1 MRTNVTDISKYY
13 LEEVLAKGKQFPKG
27 VWNCNEKY
35 DNAKEVTKTLI
46 EKVLKWSDDEI
57 KRKLSA
63 NIFIQNSL
71 YGMLVILFN
80 GSPYLAIENAYP
92 GKFKPWELPCVSNSF
107 WNLKTAKEAT
117 IWLIEEKLKWNDDD
131 IKEKLSANTFIKN
144 SLTSII
150 SLFNGSPYLAI
161 ENAYPGKFKPWEL
174 PSVPKKNWNV
184 KTAREATIWLI
195 EEKLKWSDEDVRKK
209 LSVNIFR
216 KNSLIRMLT
225 ILFNGSPYGAIENA
239 YPGKFKQW
247 ELPSV
252 PKNFWNMET
261 AKEAT
266 IWLIEEKLKWSDDD
280 IKQNLSL
287 NIFKENSLD
296 GMLFILFNNSPY
308 FAIENAYPGKFKP
321 WEFSKVPNNFW
332 NLKTA
337 SEATI
342 WLIEEKLKWSDDDIK
357 QNLSLK
363 IFKENSLV
371 GMLDV
376 LFNGSPYLAIE
387 NAYPGKFKPWEFTQV
402 PNHFWN
408 LKTAS
413 EATTWLI
420 EEKLKWS
427 DEDVRK
433 KISAS
438 IFKKN
443 LLGGML
449 TILFN
454 NSPYLAIENAY
465 PGKFKPWELPSVQ
478 KKIWNMETAKEATM
492 WLIEEKLKWSDE
504 DVRRNLSQNT
514 FKESSLV
521 RMLDVLFNG
530 SPYFAIEN
538 AYPGKFKSWE
548 FSKVPKN
555 FWNMETAKEAT
566 MWLIEEKLKW
576 SDEDVRRNLSQNTFK
591 ENSLR
596 GMLAILF
603 NESPYRAIDNA
614 YPGKFKPWE
623 FKRIPNNF
631 WNLKTAREATIWLI
645 EEKLKWSDEDVKEK
659 LTLNTFKE
667 NSLKSMLNYLF
678 NIDPHQPVEMH
689 LKINSKDLTLIFN
702 NNIIIIK

>member
-1 MRTNVTDISKYY
+1 MRTNVTGISKYY

-150 SLFNGSPYLAI
+150 SLFNGSPY
-161 ENAYPGKFKPWEL
+161 
-174 PSVPKKNWNV
+174 
-184 KTAREATIWLI
+184 
-195 EEKLKWSDEDVRKK
+195 
-209 LSVNIFR
+209 
-216 KNSLIRMLT
+216 
-225 ILFNGSPYGAIENA
+225 
-239 YPGKFKQW
+239 
-247 ELPSV
+247 
-252 PKNFWNMET
+252 
-261 AKEAT
+261 
-266 IWLIEEKLKWSDDD
+266 
-280 IKQNLSL
+280 
-287 NIFKENSLD
+287 
-296 GMLFILFNNSPY
+296 
-308 FAIENAYPGKFKP
+308 
-321 WEFSKVPNNFW
+321 
-332 NLKTA
+332 
-337 SEATI
+337 
-342 WLIEEKLKWSDDDIK
+342 
-357 QNLSLK
+357 
-363 IFKENSLV
+363 
-371 GMLDV
+371 
-376 LFNGSPYLAIE
+376 
-387 NAYPGKFKPWEFTQV
+387 
-402 PNHFWN
+402 
-408 LKTAS
+408 
-413 EATTWLI
+413 
-420 EEKLKWS
+420 
-427 DEDVRK
+427 
-433 KISAS
+433 
-438 IFKKN
+438 
-443 LLGGML
+443 
-449 TILFN
+449 
-454 NSPYLAIENAY
+454 
-465 PGKFKPWELPSVQ
+465 
-478 KKIWNMETAKEATM
+478 
-492 WLIEEKLKWSDE
+492 
-504 DVRRNLSQNT
+504 
-514 FKESSLV
+514 
-521 RMLDVLFNG
+521 
-530 SPYFAIEN
+530 FAIEN

-555 FWNMETAKEAT
+555 FWNMETAKKAT

-603 NESPYRAIDNA
+603 NESPYRAIENA

-623 FKRIPNNF
+623 LPSVPKKF
-631 WNLKTAREATIWLI
+631 WNLETAKEATIWLI
-645 EEKLKWSDEDVKEK
+645 EEKLKWSDEDVKKK

-689 LKINSKDLTLIFN
+689 LKINFKDLTLIFN
-702 NNIIIIK
+702 NNNLIIK

>member
-195 EEKLKWSDEDVRKK
+195 EEKLKWSDEDVR
-209 LSVNIFR
+209 
-216 KNSLIRMLT
+216 
-225 ILFNGSPYGAIENA
+225 
-239 YPGKFKQW
+239 
-247 ELPSV
+247 
-252 PKNFWNMET
+252 
-261 AKEAT
+261 
-266 IWLIEEKLKWSDDD
+266 
-280 IKQNLSL
+280 
-287 NIFKENSLD
+287 
-296 GMLFILFNNSPY
+296 
-308 FAIENAYPGKFKP
+308 
-321 WEFSKVPNNFW
+321 
-332 NLKTA
+332 
-337 SEATI
+337 
-342 WLIEEKLKWSDDDIK
+342 
-357 QNLSLK
+357 
-363 IFKENSLV
+363 
-371 GMLDV
+371 
-376 LFNGSPYLAIE
+376 
-387 NAYPGKFKPWEFTQV
+387 
-402 PNHFWN
+402 
-408 LKTAS
+408 
-413 EATTWLI
+413 
-420 EEKLKWS
+420 
-427 DEDVRK
+427 
-433 KISAS
+433 
-438 IFKKN
+438 
-443 LLGGML
+443 
-449 TILFN
+449 
-454 NSPYLAIENAY
+454 
-465 PGKFKPWELPSVQ
+465 
-478 KKIWNMETAKEATM
+478 
-492 WLIEEKLKWSDE
+492 
-504 DVRRNLSQNT
+504 RNLSQNT
-514 FKESSLV
+514 FKENSL
-521 RMLDVLFNG
+521 RGMLDVLFNG

-538 AYPGKFKSWE
+538 AYPGKFKAWE
-548 FSKVPKN
+548 FAKVPKN
-555 FWNMETAKEAT
+555 FWNLKTASEAT
-566 MWLIEEKLKW
+566 IWLIEEKLRW

-596 GMLAILF
+596 GMLDVLF
-603 NESPYRAIDNA
+603 NGSPYLAIDNA

-623 FKRIPNNF
+623 LPSVPKKF
-631 WNLKTAREATIWLI
+631 WNLETAKEATIWLI

-689 LKINSKDLTLIFN
+689 LKINSKNLTLIFN
-702 NNIIIIK
+702 NNNIIIK

>member
-13 LEEVLAKGKQFPKG
+13 LEEVLAKGKQFPKDI
-27 VWNCNEKY
+27 WNYNSKY
-35 DNAKEVTKTLI
+35 DNAKVVTKTLI

-195 EEKLKWSDEDVRKK
+195 EEKLKWSDEDVR
-209 LSVNIFR
+209 R
-216 KNSLIRMLT
+216 
-225 ILFNGSPYGAIENA
+225 
-239 YPGKFKQW
+239 
-247 ELPSV
+247 
-252 PKNFWNMET
+252 
-261 AKEAT
+261 
-266 IWLIEEKLKWSDDD
+266 
-280 IKQNLSL
+280 NLSK
-287 NIFKENSLD
+287 NTFKENSLR
-296 GMLFILFNNSPY
+296 G
-308 FAIENAYPGKFKP
+308 
-321 WEFSKVPNNFW
+321 
-332 NLKTA
+332 
-337 SEATI
+337 
-342 WLIEEKLKWSDDDIK
+342 
-357 QNLSLK
+357 
-363 IFKENSLV
+363 
-371 GMLDV
+371 
-376 LFNGSPYLAIE
+376 
-387 NAYPGKFKPWEFTQV
+387 
-402 PNHFWN
+402 
-408 LKTAS
+408 
-413 EATTWLI
+413 
-420 EEKLKWS
+420 
-427 DEDVRK
+427 
-433 KISAS
+433 
-438 IFKKN
+438 
-443 LLGGML
+443 
-449 TILFN
+449 
-454 NSPYLAIENAY
+454 
-465 PGKFKPWELPSVQ
+465 
-478 KKIWNMETAKEATM
+478 
-492 WLIEEKLKWSDE
+492 
-504 DVRRNLSQNT
+504 
-514 FKESSLV
+514 
-521 RMLDVLFNG
+521 MLDVLFNG

-538 AYPGKFKSWE
+538 AYPGKFKAWE
-548 FSKVPKN
+548 FAKVPKN

-596 GMLAILF
+596 GMLDVLF
-603 NESPYRAIDNA
+603 NGSPYLAIDNA

-623 FKRIPNNF
+623 LPSVPKKF
-631 WNLKTAREATIWLI
+631 WNLETAKEATIWLI

-678 NIDPHQPVEMH
+678 NIDSHQPVEMY
-689 LKINSKDLTLIFN
+689 LKINSKDLTLIIN
-702 NNIIIIK
+702 NNNLIIN

>member
-195 EEKLKWSDEDVRKK
+195 EEKLKWSDEDVR
-209 LSVNIFR
+209 
-216 KNSLIRMLT
+216 
-225 ILFNGSPYGAIENA
+225 
-239 YPGKFKQW
+239 
-247 ELPSV
+247 
-252 PKNFWNMET
+252 
-261 AKEAT
+261 
-266 IWLIEEKLKWSDDD
+266 
-280 IKQNLSL
+280 
-287 NIFKENSLD
+287 
-296 GMLFILFNNSPY
+296 
-308 FAIENAYPGKFKP
+308 
-321 WEFSKVPNNFW
+321 
-332 NLKTA
+332 
-337 SEATI
+337 
-342 WLIEEKLKWSDDDIK
+342 
-357 QNLSLK
+357 
-363 IFKENSLV
+363 
-371 GMLDV
+371 
-376 LFNGSPYLAIE
+376 
-387 NAYPGKFKPWEFTQV
+387 
-402 PNHFWN
+402 
-408 LKTAS
+408 
-413 EATTWLI
+413 
-420 EEKLKWS
+420 
-427 DEDVRK
+427 
-433 KISAS
+433 
-438 IFKKN
+438 
-443 LLGGML
+443 
-449 TILFN
+449 
-454 NSPYLAIENAY
+454 
-465 PGKFKPWELPSVQ
+465 
-478 KKIWNMETAKEATM
+478 
-492 WLIEEKLKWSDE
+492 
-504 DVRRNLSQNT
+504 RNLSQNT
-514 FKESSLV
+514 FKENSL
-521 RMLDVLFNG
+521 RGMLDVLFNG

-538 AYPGKFKSWE
+538 AYPGKFKAWE
-548 FSKVPKN
+548 FAKVPKN

-596 GMLAILF
+596 GMLDVLF
-603 NESPYRAIDNA
+603 NGSPYLAIDNA

-623 FKRIPNNF
+623 LPSVPKKF
-631 WNLKTAREATIWLI
+631 WNLETAKEATIWLI

-678 NIDPHQPVEMH
+678 NIDSHQPVEMH
-689 LKINSKDLTLIFN
+689 LKINSKDLTLIIN
-702 NNIIIIK
+702 NNNLIIK

>member
-1 MRTNVTDISKYY
+1 MRTNVTGISKYY

-195 EEKLKWSDEDVRKK
+195 EEKLKWSDEDVRRN
-209 LSVNIFR
+209 LSKNTF
-216 KNSLIRMLT
+216 KENSLRGMLNL
-225 ILFNGSPYGAIENA
+225 LFNGSPYLAIENA
-239 YPGKFKQW
+239 YPGKFKAW
-247 ELPSV
+247 EFAKV
-252 PKNFWNMET
+252 PK
-261 AKEAT
+261 
-266 IWLIEEKLKWSDDD
+266 
-280 IKQNLSL
+280 
-287 NIFKENSLD
+287 
-296 GMLFILFNNSPY
+296 
-308 FAIENAYPGKFKP
+308 
-321 WEFSKVPNNFW
+321 NFW

-342 WLIEEKLKWSDDDIK
+342 WLIEEKLKWSDEDVRR
-357 QNLSLK
+357 NLSK
-363 IFKENSLV
+363 NTFKENSLS

-376 LFNGSPYLAIE
+376 LFNGSPYLAI
-387 NAYPGKFKPWEFTQV
+387 
-402 PNHFWN
+402 
-408 LKTAS
+408 
-413 EATTWLI
+413 
-420 EEKLKWS
+420 
-427 DEDVRK
+427 D
-433 KISAS
+433 
-438 IFKKN
+438 
-443 LLGGML
+443 
-449 TILFN
+449 
-454 NSPYLAIENAY
+454 NAY
-465 PGKFKPWELPSVQ
+465 PGKFKPWELPSVP
-478 KKIWNMETAKEATM
+478 KKFWNLETAK
-492 WLIEEKLKWSDE
+492 
-504 DVRRNLSQNT
+504 
-514 FKESSLV
+514 
-521 RMLDVLFNG
+521 
-530 SPYFAIEN
+530 
-538 AYPGKFKSWE
+538 
-548 FSKVPKN
+548 
-555 FWNMETAKEAT
+555 
-566 MWLIEEKLKW
+566 
-576 SDEDVRRNLSQNTFK
+576 
-591 ENSLR
+591 
-596 GMLAILF
+596 
-603 NESPYRAIDNA
+603 
-614 YPGKFKPWE
+614 
-623 FKRIPNNF
+623 
-631 WNLKTAREATIWLI
+631 EATIWLI

-689 LKINSKDLTLIFN
+689 LKINSKNLTLIFN
-702 NNIIIIK
+702 NNNLIIK

>member
-1 MRTNVTDISKYY
+1 MRTNVTGISKYY

-46 EKVLKWSDDEI
+46 EKV
-57 KRKLSA
+57 
-63 NIFIQNSL
+63 
-71 YGMLVILFN
+71 
-80 GSPYLAIENAYP
+80 
-92 GKFKPWELPCVSNSF
+92 
-107 WNLKTAKEAT
+107 
-117 IWLIEEKLKWNDDD
+117 
-131 IKEKLSANTFIKN
+131 
-144 SLTSII
+144 
-150 SLFNGSPYLAI
+150 
-161 ENAYPGKFKPWEL
+161 
-174 PSVPKKNWNV
+174 
-184 KTAREATIWLI
+184 
-195 EEKLKWSDEDVRKK
+195 LKWSDEDVRKK

-266 IWLIEEKLKWSDDD
+266 IWLIEEKLKWSDAD

-371 GMLDV
+371 GMLNVLFNGSPYLAIENAYPGKFKPWEFTQVPNHFWNLKTASEATIWLIEEKLKWSDDDIKQNLSLKIFKENSLVGMLNV

-433 KISAS
+433 KISVS

-492 WLIEEKLKWSDE
+492 WLIEEKLKWGDE
-504 DVRRNLSQNT
+504 DVRRNLSKNT
-514 FKESSLV
+514 FKENSLV
-521 RMLDVLFNG
+521 GMLDVLFNG

-538 AYPGKFKSWE
+538 AYPGKFKPWE
-548 FSKVPKN
+548 FSKVSNN

-576 SDEDVRRNLSQNTFK
+576 SDEDLRRNLSQNTFK

-596 GMLAILF
+596 GMLDVLF
-603 NESPYRAIDNA
+603 NGSPYLAIENA

-623 FKRIPNNF
+623 LPSVPKKF
-631 WNLKTAREATIWLI
+631 WNLETAKEATIWLI
-645 EEKLKWSDEDVKEK
+645 EEKLKWSDEDVKGK

-678 NIDPHQPVEMH
+678 NIDSHQPVEMY
-689 LKINSKDLTLIFN
+689 LKINSKDLTLIIN
-702 NNIIIIK
+702 NNNLIIK

>member
-195 EEKLKWSDEDVRKK
+195 EEKLKWSDEDVR
-209 LSVNIFR
+209 R
-216 KNSLIRMLT
+216 
-225 ILFNGSPYGAIENA
+225 
-239 YPGKFKQW
+239 
-247 ELPSV
+247 
-252 PKNFWNMET
+252 
-261 AKEAT
+261 
-266 IWLIEEKLKWSDDD
+266 
-280 IKQNLSL
+280 NLSK
-287 NIFKENSLD
+287 NTFKENSLR
-296 GMLFILFNNSPY
+296 G
-308 FAIENAYPGKFKP
+308 
-321 WEFSKVPNNFW
+321 
-332 NLKTA
+332 
-337 SEATI
+337 
-342 WLIEEKLKWSDDDIK
+342 
-357 QNLSLK
+357 
-363 IFKENSLV
+363 
-371 GMLDV
+371 
-376 LFNGSPYLAIE
+376 
-387 NAYPGKFKPWEFTQV
+387 
-402 PNHFWN
+402 
-408 LKTAS
+408 
-413 EATTWLI
+413 
-420 EEKLKWS
+420 
-427 DEDVRK
+427 
-433 KISAS
+433 
-438 IFKKN
+438 
-443 LLGGML
+443 
-449 TILFN
+449 
-454 NSPYLAIENAY
+454 
-465 PGKFKPWELPSVQ
+465 
-478 KKIWNMETAKEATM
+478 
-492 WLIEEKLKWSDE
+492 
-504 DVRRNLSQNT
+504 
-514 FKESSLV
+514 
-521 RMLDVLFNG
+521 MLDVLFNG

-538 AYPGKFKSWE
+538 AYPGKFKAWE
-548 FSKVPKN
+548 FAKVPKN

-576 SDEDVRRNLSQNTFK
+576 SDEDVRRNLSKNTFK

-596 GMLAILF
+596 GMLDVLF
-603 NESPYRAIDNA
+603 NGSPYLAIDNA

-623 FKRIPNNF
+623 LPSVPKKF
-631 WNLKTAREATIWLI
+631 WNLETAKEATIWLI

-678 NIDPHQPVEMH
+678 NIDSHQPVEMH
-689 LKINSKDLTLIFN
+689 LKINSKDLTLIIN
-702 NNIIIIK
+702 NNNLIIK